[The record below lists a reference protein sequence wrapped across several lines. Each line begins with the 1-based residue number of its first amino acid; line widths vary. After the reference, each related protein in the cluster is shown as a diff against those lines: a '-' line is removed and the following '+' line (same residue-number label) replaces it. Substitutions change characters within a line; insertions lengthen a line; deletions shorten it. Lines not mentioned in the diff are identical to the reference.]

1 MIFSFCTSYHFRA
14 SHYSEFHLNVDNIIS
29 SRYSIIFC
37 CCIFHN
43 SYQASSNR
51 FKMVLLRFQ
60 MFSVIMELKQKKM
73 AFILVSL
80 IGGYMIF
87 AMRLNSPQ
95 VYSNIKPK
103 PSSRLLED
111 TNELLDMRKRANRGL
126 FVSRNNLSF
135 CKQKEAKGDIK

>member
-1 MIFSFCTSYHFRA
+1 MLTIC
-14 SHYSEFHLNVDNIIS
+14 
-29 SRYSIIFC
+29 SIIFC

>member
-1 MIFSFCTSYHFRA
+1 
-14 SHYSEFHLNVDNIIS
+14 
-29 SRYSIIFC
+29 
-37 CCIFHN
+37 
-43 SYQASSNR
+43 
-51 FKMVLLRFQ
+51 

-103 PSSRLLED
+103 PLSRLFED